1 MKLSAPTARQSG
13 AVLIVALIVLV
24 VLSMLGIAGVRGVAL
39 EERMSSNTL
48 DRNLAFQ
55 IAEAALREGERIAL
69 DQAKKKNAGFSSG
82 ASTCDAP
89 ECSNGLCKPLPA
101 DCATPL
107 WLQEAP
113 PASRTPDAAPAI
125 WRLVTDGEGSTLIAS
140 LGALQSDF
148 APAFIVEHLGSTF
161 PADPSRPRNAL
172 VAKRYRITATSGGE
186 GRAAVMLQSI
196 YSAR

>member
-1 MKLSAPTARQSG
+1 MTRSMRRQSG
-13 AVLIVALIVLV
+13 AVLIVALIMLII
-24 VLSMLGIAGVRGVAL
+24 LTLLGIAGVRGVAL
-39 EERMSSNTL
+39 EERMTSNTL

-69 DQAKKKNAGFSSG
+69 DQAKKKNAGFTAGTSSC
-82 ASTCDAP
+82 AEP
-89 ECSNGLCKPLPA
+89 ECSSGLCRPLPQ
-101 DCATPL
+101 DCDVPL

-113 PASRTPDAAPAI
+113 PASRTPDSLPAI
-125 WRLVTDGEGSTLIAS
+125 WQIVDDSDDSTLIAS
-140 LGALQSDF
+140 LGALQRDF
-148 APAFIVEHLGSTF
+148 APAYIVEHLGNTF
-161 PADPSRPRNAL
+161 PADPARPRNAL